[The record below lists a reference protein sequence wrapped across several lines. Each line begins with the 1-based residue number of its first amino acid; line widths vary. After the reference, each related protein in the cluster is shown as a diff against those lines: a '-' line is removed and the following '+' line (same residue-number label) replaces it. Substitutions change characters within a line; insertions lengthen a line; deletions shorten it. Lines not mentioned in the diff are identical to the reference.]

1 LKFAYKDPGVNIE
14 GKTPNVRTVIKEN
27 SVQELRFNVLENRP
41 VEEKLTF
48 KKFIIEDDR
57 IETYFDRSY
66 RTDMAKSPD
75 HYIFLSGLVNLQKMI
90 YVLMCNKFDFSYKKN
105 DKEKLKIWPISV
117 DVKMNGL
124 IRKKKD
130 LMQDFELIN
139 IEKISDTKYHISGK
153 SSSESALKIKGSALV
168 YLI

>member
-1 LKFAYKDPGVNIE
+1 ME
-14 GKTPNVRTVIKEN
+14 
-27 SVQELRFNVLENRP
+27 
-41 VEEKLTF
+41 
-48 KKFIIEDDR
+48 
-57 IETYFDRSY
+57 
-66 RTDMAKSPD
+66 KSPNL
-75 HYIFLSGLVNLQKMI
+75 YIFLSGLVNLQKMI
-90 YVLMCNKFDFSYKKN
+90 YVLMCNKLGFSYKKT

-130 LMQDFELIN
+130 LMQDFELIS

-153 SSSESALKIKGSALV
+153 SSSESALTIKGSALV